1 MISDILN
8 IKRGLTSIIGSGGK
22 TSLMYALAEELSAES
37 RVIVCTTAK
46 IYAPEHIITLYDP
59 SEEEI
64 KRSLY
69 KNGLICV
76 GKAAENGKLILP
88 DIDFSEILKYADYI
102 LCEAD
107 GSRGLPLKAH
117 EVYEPVIPKESVETI
132 QVMGVKGIGGKIKN
146 VCHRAELYAEL
157 TGLDTEYTVTPQIA
171 AKVINAENLCH
182 KLVINQVENETVII
196 NASETA
202 KYINVPVFAGE
213 IRKGRLKCLQ

>member
-88 DIDFSEILKYADYI
+88 DIDFTGTAF
-102 LCEAD
+102 
-107 GSRGLPLKAH
+107 
-117 EVYEPVIPKESVETI
+117 ES
-132 QVMGVKGIGGKIKN
+132 
-146 VCHRAELYAEL
+146 A
-157 TGLDTEYTVTPQIA
+157 
-171 AKVINAENLCH
+171 
-182 KLVINQVENETVII
+182 
-196 NASETA
+196 
-202 KYINVPVFAGE
+202 
-213 IRKGRLKCLQ
+213 

>member
-1 MISDILN
+1 M
-8 IKRGLTSIIGSGGK
+8 
-22 TSLMYALAEELSAES
+22 
-37 RVIVCTTAK
+37 
-46 IYAPEHIITLYDP
+46 
-59 SEEEI
+59 
-64 KRSLY
+64 
-69 KNGLICV
+69 
-76 GKAAENGKLILP
+76 P

-182 KLVINQVENETVII
+182 KLIINQVENETDII

-213 IRKGRLKCLQ
+213 IRKGRLKCL